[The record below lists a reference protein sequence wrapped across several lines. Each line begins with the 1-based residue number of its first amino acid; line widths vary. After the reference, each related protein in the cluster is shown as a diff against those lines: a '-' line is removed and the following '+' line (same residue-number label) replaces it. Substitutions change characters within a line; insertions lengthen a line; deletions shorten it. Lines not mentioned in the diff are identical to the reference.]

1 MDIDSARPTEV
12 VVVPDLG
19 QDLFPAPHLVR
30 MLEEEAEQLG
40 HDRDAYAESSHAID
54 DPCQQTGHYA
64 HMHILA

>member
-19 QDLFPAPHLVR
+19 QDVFPAPHLVR
-30 MLEEEAEQLG
+30 MLDEEAEQLG
-40 HDRDAYAESSHAID
+40 HDRDAYPRILACHRRPVPTD
-54 DPCQQTGHYA
+54 GHYA